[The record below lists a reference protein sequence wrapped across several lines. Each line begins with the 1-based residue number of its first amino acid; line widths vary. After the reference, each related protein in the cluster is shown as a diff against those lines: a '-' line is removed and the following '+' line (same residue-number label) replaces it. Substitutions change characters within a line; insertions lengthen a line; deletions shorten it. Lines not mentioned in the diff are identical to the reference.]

1 MKTNNILLILV
12 FILGVNDCDAKT
24 ITEFPPMSLY
34 IGTDGDGFGAGSLPL
49 GVQSP
54 YGALRLGADT
64 SNTLNVPIIFNHL
77 GGYHYSDTHIDVF
90 SHTHMFGAGV
100 QDYGEVGIMPT
111 QITSTKQLEEM
122 ISKRNG
128 YRSAFRHEREVVQPG
143 YYQVYLDTHQI
154 NVELTATEQ
163 VGIHRYTY
171 DKIKN
176 KHHAILI
183 DSSYTLQA
191 RACNRSQIN
200 IDTTNY
206 EITGLIFIEGS
217 LSKRFGGLA
226 TYFVITFDHE
236 WADFGVWND
245 GEIIEKQNQTNGC
258 SSGAYIILPDE
269 HEQITMYVG
278 ISFISIDQARTNLH
292 MQTNIFQPFDSL
304 RTIVQQ
310 KWLDELSRFEVSAEW
325 DREAEIKFNSALV
338 HSLSSPTQWDE
349 SNGAYLG
356 FDGQIHTKPD
366 YMQHVYTDLSI
377 WDVFRT
383 QIPFILFHD
392 SQRANDIIH
401 SIMINVEQGGDL
413 PKWPFANGYTG
424 CMIGSHAD
432 ILISDLIMKK
442 EHDQHLNLT
451 QVTQAL
457 RKVANQNQVHDGRFD
472 PAAYIKYQYVPYDM
486 DHDSA
491 SLTLSYS
498 YDDWAIGNV
507 MNAAGLTDEAKEYY
521 ERSTWFE
528 HVFDSET
535 KFFCPKNT
543 TGKFYCPENEI
554 EFINPFDNR
563 YVEGDAWHYRFF
575 VPHKNPLEYDRI
587 ISNTSRLIELFGGR
601 DNFIEELNSFFQR
614 GQPWT
619 STLLPNP
626 YYWPGNE
633 HNLFSVWQFNY
644 ANRSDLTQKYA
655 RWLLNHAY
663 TMKPDGLPG
672 NDDYG
677 TMSAWYLFTSMG
689 FYPLSGSSTYLI
701 GSPAFDRIKITR
713 KNTECV
719 LLINVHN
726 NSPTNIYVERV
737 LLNGEILLT
746 FPFLDHIDHLKCSD
760 DNQSNIQL
768 DFFMSP
774 TPVLSYDK

>member
-191 RACNRSQIN
+191 RACNHSQIN

-575 VPHKNPLEYDRI
+575 VPH
-587 ISNTSRLIELFGGR
+587 NTSRLIELFGGR

>member
-1 MKTNNILLILV
+1 MN
-12 FILGVNDCDAKT
+12 
-24 ITEFPPMSLY
+24 LY

-64 SNTLNVPIIFNHL
+64 SNTLDIPIVFDHL
-77 GGYHYSDTHIDVF
+77 GGYHYSDTHINLF

-100 QDYGEVGIMPT
+100 QDYGEVGIIPV
-111 QITSTKQLEEM
+111 QIDNNKHLQEM

-128 YRSAFRHEREVVQPG
+128 YRSEFRHEHEVVEPG
-143 YYQVYLDTHQI
+143 YYQVYLDTHKI

-163 VGIHRYTY
+163 VGIHRYSY

-176 KHHAILI
+176 KQHVILI
-183 DSSYTLQA
+183 DSSYTLQTGV
-191 RACNRSQIN
+191 CNRSHIKIDSIN
-200 IDTTNY
+200 H
-206 EITGLIFIEGS
+206 EITGLVFFKGS
-217 LSKRFGGLA
+217 LSGRFGGVT
-226 TYFVITFDHE
+226 TYFVISLNN
-236 WADFGVWND
+236 WSKFGVWNN
-245 GEIIEKQNQTNGC
+245 GQIIEGQNETDGC
-258 SSGAYIILPDE
+258 SSGAYIILSDE
-269 HEQITMYVG
+269 QEQLTMYVG
-278 ISFISIDQARTNLH
+278 ISFVSIEQARTNLH
-292 MQTNIFQPFDSL
+292 VQTNMFQSFDTI

-310 KWLDELSRFEVSAEW
+310 KWLDEIGRFEVSAEW
-325 DREAEIKFNSALV
+325 DREAEIKFNTALV

-349 SNGAYLG
+349 SNGVYLG
-356 FDGQIHTKPD
+356 FDGQIHIKPD

-377 WDVFRT
+377 WDIFRT
-383 QIPFILFHD
+383 QIPFIIFHD

-413 PKWPFANGYTG
+413 PKWPLANGYTG

-442 EHDQHLNLT
+442 EHDNYLNLT

-472 PAAYIKYQYVPYDM
+472 PSTYIKYEYVPSDM
-486 DHDSA
+486 DQHSA
-491 SLTLSYS
+491 PLTLSYA

-521 ERSTWFE
+521 KRATWFE
-528 HVFDSET
+528 HVFDNKT
-535 KFFCPKNT
+535 KFFCPKT
-543 TGKFYCPENEI
+543 KSGEFDCPPNGI
-554 EFINPFDNR
+554 EFLNPFDNR
-563 YVEGDAWHYRFF
+563 YVEGDAWHYSQ
-575 VPHKNPLEYDRI
+575 N
-587 ISNTSRLIELFGGR
+587 
-601 DNFIEELNSFFQR
+601 NFIEELNTFFQL
-614 GQPWT
+614 GQLWT
-619 STLLPNP
+619 TTLLPNP

-663 TMKPDGLPG
+663 TIKPDGLPG

-677 TMSAWYLFTSMG
+677 TMSAWYIFTSMG

-701 GSPAFDRIKITR
+701 GSPAFDRIKISR
-713 KNTECV
+713 NKNKCI
-719 LLINVHN
+719 LLINIHN
-726 NSPTNIYVERV
+726 NSPKNIYVQRV
-737 LLNGEILLT
+737 LLNGKILST
-746 FPFLDHIDHLKCSD
+746 FPFIDHINDLKCSNN
-760 DNQSNIQL
+760 NQSNIQL
-768 DFFMSP
+768 DFFMSS
-774 TPVLSYDK
+774 TSILSYDK

>member
-1 MKTNNILLILV
+1 MN
-12 FILGVNDCDAKT
+12 
-24 ITEFPPMSLY
+24 LY

-64 SNTLNVPIIFNHL
+64 SNTLDIPIVFDHL
-77 GGYHYSDTHIDVF
+77 GGYHYSDTHINLF

-100 QDYGEVGIMPT
+100 QDYGEVGIIPV
-111 QITSTKQLEEM
+111 QIDNNKHLQEM

-128 YRSAFRHEREVVQPG
+128 YRSEFRHEHEVVEPG
-143 YYQVYLDTHQI
+143 YYQVYLDTHKI

-163 VGIHRYTY
+163 VGIHRYSY

-176 KHHAILI
+176 KHHVILI
-183 DSSYTLQA
+183 DSSYTLQTGV
-191 RACNRSQIN
+191 CNRSHIKIDSIN
-200 IDTTNY
+200 H
-206 EITGLIFIEGS
+206 EITGLVFFKGS
-217 LSKRFGGLA
+217 LSGRFGGVT
-226 TYFVITFDHE
+226 TYFVISLNN
-236 WADFGVWND
+236 WSKFGVWNN
-245 GEIIEKQNQTNGC
+245 GQIIEGQNETDGC
-258 SSGAYIILPDE
+258 SSGAYIILSDE
-269 HEQITMYVG
+269 QVQLTMYVG
-278 ISFISIDQARTNLH
+278 ISFVSIEQARTNLH
-292 MQTNIFQPFDSL
+292 VQTNMFQSFDTI

-310 KWLDELSRFEVSAEW
+310 KWLDEIGRFEVSAEW
-325 DREAEIKFNSALV
+325 DREAEIKFNTALV

-349 SNGAYLG
+349 SNGVYLG
-356 FDGQIHTKPD
+356 FDGQIHIKPD

-377 WDVFRT
+377 WDIFRT
-383 QIPFILFHD
+383 QIPFIIFHD

-413 PKWPFANGYTG
+413 PKWPLANGYTG

-442 EHDQHLNLT
+442 EHDNYLNLT

-472 PAAYIKYQYVPYDM
+472 PSTYIKYEYVPSDM
-486 DHDSA
+486 DQHSA
-491 SLTLSYS
+491 PLTLSYA

-521 ERSTWFE
+521 KRATWFE
-528 HVFDSET
+528 HVFDNKT
-535 KFFCPKNT
+535 KFFCPKT
-543 TGKFYCPENEI
+543 KSGEFDCPPNGI
-554 EFINPFDNR
+554 EFLNPFDNR
-563 YVEGDAWHYRFF
+563 YVEGDAWHYSQ
-575 VPHKNPLEYDRI
+575 N
-587 ISNTSRLIELFGGR
+587 
-601 DNFIEELNSFFQR
+601 NFIEELNTFFQL
-614 GQPWT
+614 GQLWT
-619 STLLPNP
+619 TTLLPNP

-663 TMKPDGLPG
+663 TIKPDGLPG

-677 TMSAWYLFTSMG
+677 TMSAWYIFTSMG

-701 GSPAFDRIKITR
+701 GSPAFDRIKISR
-713 KNTECV
+713 NKNKCI
-719 LLINVHN
+719 LLINIHN
-726 NSPTNIYVERV
+726 NSPKNIYVQRV
-737 LLNGEILLT
+737 LLNGKILST
-746 FPFLDHIDHLKCSD
+746 FPFIDHINDLKCSNN
-760 DNQSNIQL
+760 NQSNIQL
-768 DFFMSP
+768 DFFMSS
-774 TPVLSYDK
+774 TPILSYDK

>member
-1 MKTNNILLILV
+1 MN
-12 FILGVNDCDAKT
+12 
-24 ITEFPPMSLY
+24 LY

-64 SNTLNVPIIFNHL
+64 SNTLDIPIVFNHL
-77 GGYHYSDTHIDVF
+77 GGYHYSDTHINLF

-100 QDYGEVGIMPT
+100 QDYGEVGIIPV
-111 QITSTKQLEEM
+111 QIDNNKHLQEM

-128 YRSAFRHEREVVQPG
+128 YRSEFQHEREIIEPG
-143 YYQVYLDTHQI
+143 YYQVYLHTHKI

-163 VGIHRYTY
+163 VGIHRYSY

-176 KHHAILI
+176 KQHVILI
-183 DSSYTLQA
+183 DNSYTLQA
-191 RACNRSQIN
+191 DVCNRSHIKIDSIN
-200 IDTTNY
+200 H
-206 EITGLIFIEGS
+206 EITGLIFFQGS
-217 LSKRFGGLA
+217 LSGRFGGVT
-226 TYFVITFDHE
+226 TYFVITLNN
-236 WADFGVWND
+236 WSKFGVWNN
-245 GEIIEKQNQTNGC
+245 GQIIEGQNEIDGC
-258 SSGAYIILPDE
+258 SSGAYIILSNE
-269 HEQITMYVG
+269 QEQITMYVG
-278 ISFISIDQARTNLH
+278 ISFISIEQARTNLH
-292 MQTNIFQPFDSL
+292 VQTNMFQSFDSI

-310 KWLDELSRFEVSAEW
+310 KWLDEIERFEVSAEW
-325 DREAEIKFNSALV
+325 DREAEIKFNTALV

-349 SNGAYLG
+349 SNGVYLG

-377 WDVFRT
+377 WDIFRT
-383 QIPFILFHD
+383 QIPFIVFHD

-401 SIMINVEQGGDL
+401 SIMINVEQGSDL

-442 EHDQHLNLT
+442 EHDNYLNLT
-451 QVTQAL
+451 QVIQAL

-472 PAAYIKYQYVPYDM
+472 PSTYIQYEYVPYDM
-486 DHDSA
+486 DQQSA
-491 SLTLSYS
+491 PLTLSYA

-521 ERSTWFE
+521 RRATWFE
-528 HVFDSET
+528 HVFDNKT
-535 KFFCPKNT
+535 NFFCPKNKA
-543 TGKFYCPENEI
+543 GKFECPTNEI
-554 EFINPFDNR
+554 EFLNPFDNR

-575 VPHKNPLEYDRI
+575 VPHKYSLEYDV
-587 ISNTSRLIELFGGR
+587 NT
-601 DNFIEELNSFFQR
+601 LNTFFQL
-614 GQPWT
+614 GQLWDT
-619 STLLPNP
+619 TLLPNP

-663 TMKPDGLPG
+663 TIKPDGLPG

-677 TMSAWYLFTSMG
+677 TMSAWYIFTSMG

-713 KNTECV
+713 NKNECI

-737 LLNGEILLT
+737 LLNGKILST
-746 FPFLDHIDHLKCSD
+746 FPFIDHINDLKCSNNN
-760 DNQSNIQL
+760 NQSNIQL
-768 DFFMSP
+768 DFFMSS
-774 TPVLSYDK
+774 TPLLLYDK

>member
-1 MKTNNILLILV
+1 
-12 FILGVNDCDAKT
+12 
-24 ITEFPPMSLY
+24 MSLY

-191 RACNRSQIN
+191 RACNHSQIN